1 MRDLS
6 KPLASTYGDPV
17 KRANRRNDRKLK
29 KAERKNV
36 VGAVSR
42 KEQREKNPKRVQIK
56 TPTYEEGSGKR
67 LSMAKRTVVG
77 DRKGNIKKTR
87 GVQKSGGMKSVSKT
101 NYKTGKEVSRTRKTV
116 GAKIRTAARKA
127 GVGQNKG
134 QRSMSTAKT
143 GLGENGYPIRK

>member
-6 KPLASTYGDPV
+6 KPLAATFGKP
-17 KRANRRNDRKLK
+17 KR
-29 KAERKNV
+29 
-36 VGAVSR
+36 
-42 KEQREKNPKRVQIK
+42 RVQIK
-56 TPTYEEGSGKR
+56 TPTYEQGSGKR
-67 LSMAKRTVVG
+67 LSMAKNTVVG

-87 GVQKSGGMKSVSKT
+87 GVQKSGGMKSVSKK

>member
-6 KPLASTYGDPV
+6 KPLSSTFGDPV

-42 KEQREKNPKRVQIK
+42 KEQRENNPKRVQIK

-67 LSMAKRTVVG
+67 LSMNKNTAVRN
-77 DRKGNIKKTR
+77 RKGLIKRTR
-87 GVQKSGGMKSVSKT
+87 GVQKSGGMKTVSKT

-143 GLGENGYPIRK
+143 QLGENGYPIRK